1 MSQQSQFSLLAK
13 RRFPP
18 FSLTQFFGAF
28 NDNVFKQALI
38 LAILGRTLYADLLMS
53 GEDGVAGDPVPADQV
68 TAQLMESRV
77 AELRGDAA

>member
-13 RRFPP
+13 RRFLP
-18 FSLTQFFGAF
+18 FFITQFFGAF

-38 LAILGRTLYADLLMS
+38 LAILGGTLYADLLMS
-53 GEDGVAGDPVPADQV
+53 GEDWVAGDPVPADQV